1 MSVQLW
7 STNFSQPLASERLR
21 LVPKTAPADPRA
33 VPALP
38 AALTWLTLFVAA
50 WSWFMNNSLP
60 KLQRKSVFAVKRIID
75 ITVASTALLLL
86 SPLFFL
92 IALVIKLTDLGPV
105 FFWQDRVGIHG
116 KTFRFPKF
124 RSMVVNAEALK
135 VELLAQ
141 NQHGDSVTFKMK
153 NDPRITPVGR
163 FIRRFSLDELPQLW
177 CVLKGEMSLVGPR
190 PAVPREVAR
199 YSVRDRVRLN
209 TLPGL
214 TCIWQVS
221 GRSEIPFEQ
230 QVKLDEQYFLHQ
242 SLVMDLRLLL
252 QTIPAVFNGRG
263 AY

>member
-1 MSVQLW
+1 MSAQLW

-21 LVPKTAPADPRA
+21 LVPKTS
-33 VPALP
+33 P
-38 AALTWLTLFVAA
+38 AAPRTVPTSALSTTWLAVIVAV
-50 WSWFMNNSLP
+50 WSWFVLNSVP
-60 KLQRKSVFAVKRIID
+60 KIQRKLVFAAKRTLD
-75 ITVASTALLLL
+75 ITVALTALCLLL
-86 SPLFFL
+86 PLF
-92 IALVIKLTDLGPV
+92 LVIAIAVKLTDLGPV
-105 FFWQDRVGIHG
+105 LFWQDRVGIHG

-135 VELLAQ
+135 VELLSQ

-153 NDPRITPVGR
+153 YDPRVTPVGR
-163 FIRRFSLDELPQLW
+163 LIRRFSLDELPQLW

-221 GRSEIPFEQ
+221 GRSELPFEE
-230 QVKLDEQYFLHQ
+230 QVKLDEQYFLQQ
-242 SLVMDLRLLL
+242 SLAMDLRLLV
-252 QTIPAVFNGRG
+252 QTIPAVLNGRG

>member
-1 MSVQLW
+1 MSAQLW
-7 STNFSQPLASERLR
+7 STNFSQPLASERLW
-21 LVPKTAPADPRA
+21 LVPKTDPADPRTVHISSA
-33 VPALP
+33 TA
-38 AALTWLTLFVAA
+38 TWIAFFVAV
-50 WSWFMNNSLP
+50 WSWFVLTSVP
-60 KLQRKSVFAVKRIID
+60 KLQRKFVFAIKRTLD
-75 ITVASTALLLL
+75 ISVSFTTLLLL
-86 SPLFFL
+86 SPLLCL
-92 IALVIKLTDLGPV
+92 IAIAVKLTDLGPV
-105 FFWQDRVGIHG
+105 LFWQDRVGIHG

-135 VELLAQ
+135 VELLSR

-153 NDPRITPVGR
+153 YDPRVTPVGR
-163 FIRRFSLDELPQLW
+163 IIRRFSLDELPQLW

-230 QVKLDEQYFLHQ
+230 QVKLDEQYFLQQ
-242 SLVMDLRLLL
+242 SLGMDLRLLV
-252 QTIPAVFNGRG
+252 QTIPAVLTGRG

>member
-1 MSVQLW
+1 MSAQPW
-7 STNFSQPLASERLR
+7 STSFSQPLASQRPW
-21 LVPKTAPADPRA
+21 LVPKA
-33 VPALP
+33 VPAAP
-38 AALTWLTLFVAA
+38 RTVHTSSTAMNWLTLFVAV
-50 WSWFMNNSLP
+50 WSWFVNNSVP
-60 KLQRKSVFAVKRIID
+60 KLQRKFVFAVKRTID
-75 ITVASTALLLL
+75 ISVAATTLLLL
-86 SPLFFL
+86 SPLLFL
-92 IALVIKLTDLGPV
+92 IAIAVKLTDLGPV
-105 FFWQDRVGIHG
+105 LFWQDRVGIHG
-116 KTFRFPKF
+116 KIFRFPKF

-135 VELLAQ
+135 VELLSQ

-163 FIRRFSLDELPQLW
+163 LIRRFSLDELPQLW

-199 YSVRDRVRLN
+199 YSKRDRVRLN

-230 QVKLDEQYFLHQ
+230 QVKLDEQYFLQQ
-242 SLVMDLRLLL
+242 SLGMDLRLLV
-252 QTIPAVFNGRG
+252 QTIPAVLNGRG